1 LRVHV
6 ESGIGLACGGA
17 LEDGLVFGLTIRY
30 MNTKELSE
38 FVARVRPEFEA
49 LATEVAKRKQ

>member
-1 LRVHV
+1 
-6 ESGIGLACGGA
+6 
-17 LEDGLVFGLTIRY
+17 

-49 LATEVAKRKQ
+49 LATEVAKTKQ